1 MSFAEFQR
9 RAQAG
14 RTVPVWRDYLLDADT
29 PVTAFAKL
37 REGQFAFLLESAPA
51 GGETWARYTFMGT
64 APRSAWRLVNGVVED
79 WTPSRGWHAQRRPT
93 DPLDDL
99 DALSRRFTPVDEP
112 ELGEFWS
119 GAVGYFGYDVV
130 RAIERLPNP
139 PARAA
144 ALANLP
150 DALFVFTSALVIVD
164 NLRGQARIV
173 VGVEV
178 DRDTSDSA
186 LQR

>member
-51 GGETWARYTFMGT
+51 GGETWSRYTFLGS
-64 APRSAWRLVNGVVED
+64 APRSAWRLVDGTVSD
-79 WTPSRGWHAQRRPT
+79 WSPERGWHHGARPG

-99 DALSRRFTPVDEP
+99 DALVRRHPPVEVR
-112 ELGEFWS
+112 ELGGFWS
-119 GAVGYFGYDVV
+119 GAVGYFSYDVV
-130 RAIERLPNP
+130 RL
-139 PARAA
+139 
-144 ALANLP
+144 
-150 DALFVFTSALVIVD
+150 
-164 NLRGQARIV
+164 
-173 VGVEV
+173 
-178 DRDTSDSA
+178 
-186 LQR
+186 